1 MSLRNTKQRDLIL
14 SIVNNSYSH
23 PGALDIYN
31 EAVKLISNI
40 SLGTVY
46 RNLNRLVDEGL
57 IKRIKTPDN
66 IDRFDHNKHAHFI
79 CMKCGSIIDLGEEYL
94 FNLEKIDDNEVLDC
108 EVSFKGIC
116 KNCKKKGC

>member
-31 EAVKLISNI
+31 EAVKLIPNI

-46 RNLNRLVDEGL
+46 RNLNLLIILIGL
-57 IKRIKTPDN
+57 IIL
-66 IDRFDHNKHAHFI
+66 ISMHI
-79 CMKCGSIIDLGEEYL
+79 LY
-94 FNLEKIDDNEVLDC
+94 V
-108 EVSFKGIC
+108 
-116 KNCKKKGC
+116 